1 MNTKLIKVL
10 VEKHKDGSYWG
21 STQNLPGVIAGQ
33 GETLEELKKSL
44 KIAFDDYIEL
54 ARSTKKS
61 WATSYTNA
69 DEWRWAFEMNIQ
81 SFFDLIP
88 EIKISLIG
96 KKSGINESL
105 MRQYATGKAPA
116 SEARLKKIEATI
128 HELGREL
135 LSVHF

>member
-1 MNTKLIKVL
+1 MNTKIIKVL
-10 VEKHKDGSYWG
+10 IEKHDDGSYWG

-44 KIAFDDYIEL
+44 KIAFDDYIDL

-61 WATSYTNA
+61 WAANYTNA
-69 DEWRWAFEMNIQ
+69 AEWAWEYEMNIQ

-88 EIKISLIG
+88 EVKISLIG
-96 KKSGINESL
+96 KKSGINQSL

>member
-61 WATSYTNA
+61 WAASYTNA
-69 DEWRWAFEMNIQ
+69 DEWRWEFEMNIQ

>member
-1 MNTKLIKVL
+1 MNTKIIKVL
-10 VEKHKDGSYWG
+10 VEKHDDGSYWG
-21 STQNLPGVIAGQ
+21 STLNLPGVIAGQ

-44 KIAFDDYIEL
+44 KIAFDDYIDL
-54 ARSTKKS
+54 ARSTKKAWAANYTDPAEWS
-61 WATSYTNA
+61 WEY
-69 DEWRWAFEMNIQ
+69 EMNIQ

-88 EIKISLIG
+88 EVKISLIG
-96 KKSGINESL
+96 KKSGINQSL